1 VAAVVEAEVIP
12 IHVIVLKKVE
22 LEVQGLLLFNTQVL
36 NKQREEQFLLSQVA
50 KHNIYLIVPQHS
62 QQVIQ
67 LLLSRFV
74 I

>member
-1 VAAVVEAEVIP
+1 VAVVVEAEVIP

-22 LEVQGLLLFNTQVL
+22 LEVQVLLFFNTQVL
-36 NKQREEQFLLSQVA
+36 NKQLEEQFLLSQVA
-50 KHNIYLIVPQHS
+50 KLNIYLIVRQYS
-62 QQVIQ
+62 QQVLR

>member
-1 VAAVVEAEVIP
+1 MVEAEVIP

-22 LEVQGLLLFNTQVL
+22 LEVQGLLLFNTQVV
-36 NKQREEQFLLSQVA
+36 NKQLEEQFLLSQVA
-50 KHNIYLIVPQHS
+50 KLNIYLIVRQHL

>member
-1 VAAVVEAEVIP
+1 VAVVVEAEVIP

-22 LEVQGLLLFNTQVL
+22 LEVQVLLLFNTQVV
-36 NKQREEQFLLSQVA
+36 NKQLEEQFLLSQVA
-50 KHNIYLIVPQHS
+50 KLNIYLIVRQHL